1 MVFSGKQKRLGSSL
15 APLLVSVALLCAAPV
30 YADEE
35 VPQAAPKLTDQ
46 VLDKANGIVSNALG
60 MVGIKYKW
68 GGSSPATGFD
78 CSGFVRYVYANAL
91 GVLLPRRSMDMVN
104 IGQRVSLSDLM
115 PGDLVFFKNKRGNYA
130 HVGIYVGDNK
140 FIHAPRAGRNIEVE
154 EITARSF
161 NFRLSGARRPY
172 ELSEEKP

>member
-1 MVFSGKQKRLGSSL
+1 MIRMNGVKKMLFSLLIAAGVVF
-15 APLLVSVALLCAAPV
+15 ALPAS
-30 YADEE
+30 ADEE
-35 VPQAAPKLTDQ
+35 LPDATQPKLTEK

-68 GGSSPATGFD
+68 GGNSPSTGFD

-115 PGDLVFFKNKRGNYA
+115 PGDLVFFKNKRGSYA

-140 FIHAPRAGRNIEVE
+140 FIHAPRSGRNIEVE
-154 EITARSF
+154 ELSAKSF

-172 ELSEEKP
+172 ELNEE